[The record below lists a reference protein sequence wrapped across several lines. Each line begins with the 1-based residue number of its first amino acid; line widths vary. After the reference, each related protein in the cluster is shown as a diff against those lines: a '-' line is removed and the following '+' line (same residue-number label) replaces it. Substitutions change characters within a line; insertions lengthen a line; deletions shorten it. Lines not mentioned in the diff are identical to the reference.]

1 MGPQISALTDGFAA
15 RLAPKAK
22 GTYRE
27 IKSVV
32 TSPSGDS
39 GEADVVLL
47 PADGEP
53 GPEPEA
59 LPALPPRP
67 PAFDASASMFG
78 EPEPEPERVPSPDSW
93 MPGPGASAPQV
104 MEAVDDDV
112 EDLQPEPQ
120 PEAAAGGQTEVPAVR
135 VDL

>member
-1 MGPQISALTDGFAA
+1 MAKEAGLRPE
-15 RLAPKAK
+15 REKA
-22 GTYRE
+22 G
-27 IKSVV
+27 
-32 TSPSGDS
+32 
-39 GEADVVLL
+39 L
-47 PADGEP
+47 
-53 GPEPEA
+53 
-59 LPALPPRP
+59 LPPRP

-120 PEAAAGGQTEVPAVR
+120 PEAASRGQTEVPAVR

>member
-1 MGPQISALTDGFAA
+1 MEEKDVIRGAYEMMGRQVRG
-15 RLAPKAK
+15 
-22 GTYRE
+22 
-27 IKSVV
+27 
-32 TSPSGDS
+32 
-39 GEADVVLL
+39 
-47 PADGEP
+47 
-53 GPEPEA
+53 
-59 LPALPPRP
+59 P

>member
-1 MGPQISALTDGFAA
+1 M
-15 RLAPKAK
+15 
-22 GTYRE
+22 
-27 IKSVV
+27 
-32 TSPSGDS
+32 
-39 GEADVVLL
+39 VLL

-53 GPEPEA
+53 EPEPEA

-120 PEAAAGGQTEVPAVR
+120 PGAAAGGQTEVPAVR